1 MGRIRLVLF
10 DLDGTLVDS
19 APDLAASAN
28 ELRRRRGLPLLP
40 YRALREVCGSGA
52 RGLIWAALRIAPD
65 APNFELVK
73 DEFLTHYGA
82 HLTDHLTVFP
92 GIYDMIRAFS
102 DRGISWGVVTN
113 KFSTLARPVCE
124 AAGFTAT
131 MKCLVGGDMVDKPKP
146 EPLSLQLAMRTCG
159 FAPENTMYVGDDARD
174 TMAAHAAGLPA
185 AAACWGYT
193 GGGEDLKK
201 WGSDFYAR
209 TPSDILKA
217 IDLIDGKEH

>member
-28 ELRRRRGLPLLP
+28 ELRRRRGLPPLP

-52 RGLIWAALRIAPD
+52 RGLVWASLRIAPG
-65 APNFELVK
+65 APNFEAVRS
-73 DEFLTHYGA
+73 EFLEHYAG

-92 GIYDMIRAFS
+92 GIYEMIEAFACQ
-102 DRGISWGVVTN
+102 GISWGVVTN
-113 KFSTLARPVCE
+113 KVSALAHPVCK
-124 AAGFTAT
+124 AAGFTES
-131 MKCLVGGDMVDKPKP
+131 MLCLVGGDMVETPKP
-146 EPLSLQLAMRTCG
+146 APLSLQLAMRLTG
-159 FAPENTMYVGDDARD
+159 FAPEETLYVGDDARD

-193 GGGEDLKK
+193 GGGADIKN
-201 WGSDFYAR
+201 WGSDFYAQ
-209 TPSDILKA
+209 TPMEILQVVKK
-217 IDLIDGKEH
+217 L